1 VNPERFLKLVGQNIR
16 TARHLA
22 GLSLERATSGR
33 GGERYL
39 REVESSRRSPSVT
52 WLLQTAQKFG
62 VTPADLVNVPGLR
75 PGAVP
80 LDEQEAEPPPRGRPK
95 KKKSAKKKTKKTS
108 SKKRKTKV
116 GHR

>member
-1 VNPERFLKLVGQNIR
+1 MNPERFLKLVGENIR
-16 TARHLA
+16 TARHQA

-39 REVESSRRSPSVT
+39 REVESARRSPSVT

-75 PGAVP
+75 PGSVP
-80 LDEQEAEPPPRGRPK
+80 LDEQKAEPPPRGRPRK
-95 KKKSAKKKTKKTS
+95 KKKVARKKTKKKTGKKKTK
-108 SKKRKTKV
+108 V
-116 GHR
+116 GQR